1 MFFFLPL
8 LQIMRVERI
17 VLLLLLVFSGFVLE
31 AQKTEKDKVNEVLRQ
46 RGEAR
51 IIVKA
56 TSEEL
61 QRVSEVASLDY
72 KQSGGWLVYVNQRQ
86 FETFCSL
93 GLDYTL
99 FEPNDTKA
107 VDMATTIEQMQ
118 SWNRYPTFGV
128 YCDIMLSLSEYYPDL
143 CRLDTI
149 GESVMGRKIL
159 ALRLTENSTE
169 TIGKPKYFYS
179 SSIHGDELT
188 GMVMLLRLADS
199 LLSNYRTNAEIR
211 ELLSSVELFICPL
224 ANPDGA
230 YKGGNN
236 TVRNATRYNANYV
249 DLNRNFPDPVLG
261 ENNDNEAYQRETTAF
276 MDYAKRERFDLAA
289 NMHGGAEVCNYP
301 WDCWNGY
308 EQQHSDKAWF
318 ESVCL
323 RFVEDVRTYSPS
335 DYFTD
340 VSQDGVINGGDWYV
354 VYGGRQD
361 YHTYYLSCREITLE
375 ISTIKTPSS
384 STLPLYWS
392 YLGNALANLA
402 DDATKGV
409 HGIVKDSL
417 SGERLDSVKVE
428 LQNAQGNGSEVYSK
442 ADGYYFRALSEG
454 VYDLK
459 FSKNGYEDKTIS
471 LTAHSDS
478 LVRFDVMLKKTDV
491 SLSGTEQEANWLNVY
506 PNPCSERLFVQS
518 LWQGEYEIT
527 GSLGI
532 VVLKGKIEKG
542 RTVINM
548 AELPNG
554 IYVLRIDCADLSSR
568 KAAVR
573 LIKQKVE

>member
-1 MFFFLPL
+1 
-8 LQIMRVERI
+8 MRARGF
-17 VLLLLLVFSGFVLE
+17 VLLLVLVFSFLVSG
-31 AQKTEKDKVNEVLRQ
+31 AQTAERDKVKEVLRQ
-46 RGEAR
+46 RGEAK

-56 TSEEL
+56 ASDDL
-61 QRVSEVASLDY
+61 QGLADVASLDY
-72 KQSGGWLVYVNQRQ
+72 EKSGGRLVYVNERM
-86 FETFCSL
+86 FDEFCSL

-99 FEPNDTKA
+99 FEDAQSKTSG
-107 VDMATTIEQMQ
+107 MATEIGQME
-118 SWNRYPTFGV
+118 SWNLYPTFEV
-128 YCDIMLSLSEYYPDL
+128 YCDMMRSYSEQYPDL
-143 CRLDTI
+143 CRLDTV
-149 GESVMGRKIL
+149 GESVTGREIL
-159 ALRLTENSTE
+159 SLRLTDNANGA
-169 TIGKPKYFYS
+169 IGKPKFFYS

-188 GMVMLLRLADS
+188 GMVMLLRFVDS
-199 LLSNYRTNAEIR
+199 VLTNYQTDESIR
-211 ELLSSVELFICPL
+211 RLLSSVELFVCPL

-230 YKGGNN
+230 YRGGNS
-236 TVRNATRYNANYV
+236 TVWAATRFNANYI

-261 ENNDNEAYQRETTAF
+261 ENSDGEAYQCETSAF

-289 NMHGGAEVCNYP
+289 NLHGGAEVCNYP
-301 WDCWNGY
+301 WDCWRSNV
-308 EQQHSDKAWF
+308 QTHSDKAWF
-318 ESVCL
+318 EEVCL
-323 RFVEDVRTYSPS
+323 AFVDNVRANAPS
-335 DYFTD
+335 YYFTD
-340 VSQDGVINGGDWYV
+340 VTQSGVTNGGDWYV
-354 VYGGRQD
+354 VHGGRQD
-361 YHTYYLSCREITLE
+361 YHSFFLGCREITLE
-375 ISTIKTPSS
+375 ISSDKTPSA